1 MNNKDDTI
9 AAIATPIGIGGI
21 SVIRI
26 SGKGAIEKIGKIF
39 KGNNALSHAKSHTAH
54 YGKIVCGDGRT
65 IDEIVAT
72 IFRSPRSYTSEDM
85 VEISC
90 HGGYYV
96 TQAILQAII
105 HNEIRL
111 AEPGEF
117 TKRAFLSG
125 RIDLVQAE
133 AVADMINASTEIYH
147 RFAVHQLEGRLS
159 NEINEIRDKL
169 VNLCSLLELELDF
182 SEENLEVVKKAQ
194 IKTEIESITRTIQQ
208 LSRSYSYGKL
218 YREGAKVAI
227 VGKPNVGK
235 SSILNTLLN
244 ENRAIVT
251 EIPGTT
257 RDIIEEK
264 FVIDGALFSIAD
276 TAGIRTSKDIIESM
290 GIELAKKKINMA
302 DIILI
307 VVDPTQ
313 DIESEDDDILELI
326 GNIKSNI
333 VGNKLLIVNKIDIA
347 MPKSDM
353 NNYIKKFL
361 LTPIF
366 LSAKT
371 GYGLNK
377 LKRAMFSVVVESQRT
392 DYHGNSIIIN
402 GRHKECLRKAEIHLA
417 QALEGTVRQASNE
430 FIVFDINTAIND
442 LSEII
447 GTVITEEILNN
458 IFSKFCIGK

>member
-1 MNNKDDTI
+1 MNNQDDTI

-26 SGKGAIEKIGKIF
+26 SGKGAIEKIANIF
-39 KGNNALSHAKSHTAH
+39 KGKKPLSQTKSHTAH
-54 YGKIVCGDGRT
+54 YGKIVCEDGRT

-96 TQAILQAII
+96 TQAILQTII

-117 TKRAFLSG
+117 TKRAFLNG
-125 RIDLVQAE
+125 RIDLAQAE

-147 RFAVHQLEGRLS
+147 RSAIYQLEGRLS
-159 NEINEIRDKL
+159 NEINEIRNKL
-169 VNLCSLLELELDF
+169 LNLCGLLELELDF
-182 SEENLEVVKKAQ
+182 SEENLEVVKKPQ
-194 IKTEIESITRTIQQ
+194 IKSEIESITTTIQQ

-218 YREGAKVAI
+218 HRDGAKVAI

-235 SSILNTLLN
+235 SSILNILLN

-257 RDIIEEK
+257 RDIIEER
-264 FVIDGALFSIAD
+264 FVIDGVLFNIAD
-276 TAGIRTSKDIIESM
+276 TAGIRTSNDIIESK
-290 GIELAKKKINMA
+290 GIELAREKINIA

-313 DIESEDDDILELI
+313 NITSEDDDILELI
-326 GNIKSNI
+326 GSINSDI
-333 VGNKLLIVNKIDIA
+333 VGNKLLIINKIDINE
-347 MPKSDM
+347 PKSDM
-353 NNYIKKFL
+353 NDYLKKFS
-361 LTPIF
+361 LTPIL
-366 LSAKT
+366 LSTKT
-371 GYGLNK
+371 GYGLNN
-377 LKRAMFSVVVESQRT
+377 LKQAMFSIVVKSRSS
-392 DYHGNSIIIN
+392 DNHGNSIITN
-402 GRHKECLRKAEIHLA
+402 ERHKECLRKAEINLA
-417 QALEGTVRQASNE
+417 KALESTIRQAGNE
-430 FIVFDINTAIND
+430 FIAFDIYSAIND
-442 LSEII
+442 ISEII
-447 GTVITEEILNN
+447 GIVITEEILNN